1 LTLPLPCP
9 PTETEPLA
17 RKPNYQFEKRR
28 KELDRKAKRDAR
40 AEDRRRRRAE
50 GGTDAESTG
59 ETQGDGTNAPGAVGE
74 STQGDETNAPG
85 TAGESTSGPAE
96 PA

>member
-1 LTLPLPCP
+1 
-9 PTETEPLA
+9 LA

-50 GGTDAESTG
+50 GGADGESTG
-59 ETQGDGTNAPGAVGE
+59 ESQADGGSAATPEEESPGRE
-74 STQGDETNAPG
+74 ST
-85 TAGESTSGPAE
+85 AGSE
-96 PA
+96 